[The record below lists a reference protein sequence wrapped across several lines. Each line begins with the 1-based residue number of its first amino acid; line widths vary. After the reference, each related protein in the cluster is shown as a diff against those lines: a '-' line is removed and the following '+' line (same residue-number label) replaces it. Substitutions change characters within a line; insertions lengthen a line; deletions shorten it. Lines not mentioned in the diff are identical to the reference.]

1 MSRARFARYGV
12 NKGVTE
18 ADYEI
23 PNVTV
28 AQPTFLEGNREAL
41 IAVVL
46 MSHTAHIPSHRKPR
60 RSASKLALRAG
71 VAGGVLGTIAVAG
84 AAGPANAEP
93 VTETIEMPT
102 LGSLETGTGL
112 ASAVAA
118 SAEASQQEALDQ
130 SLQTQE
136 NLALQKAAKEA
147 KKAKAEADRK
157 AAAEKAE
164 KARLKAEAEAKAEQ
178 ERKDAQERASR
189 TSERTQLTSTS
200 ASGDSSDSGSSAGSG
215 ESQTQAPSGSAAA
228 IVAFARAQVGD
239 SYVTGGT
246 GPNSWDCSGLVQA
259 AYRQAGIDLPRIS
272 YDQSSMGT
280 SVSLSNLQPGDILYW
295 GSRSGSYHVA
305 IYVGGGNYVG
315 AQNSSTGV
323 VERSLDWDMPSGAV
337 RLL

>member
-1 MSRARFARYGV
+1 
-12 NKGVTE
+12 
-18 ADYEI
+18 
-23 PNVTV
+23 
-28 AQPTFLEGNREAL
+28 
-41 IAVVL
+41 

-102 LGSLETGTGL
+102 LGSLETAGL

-136 NLALQKAAKEA
+136 NAALQQAAKEA
-147 KKAKAEADRK
+147 KTAKAEADRK
-157 AAAEKAE
+157 AAAERAE
-164 KARLKAEAEAKAEQ
+164 KAARLKAEQ
-178 ERKDAQERASR
+178 ERQEAEERASR
-189 TSERTQLTSTS
+189 DRERTRLVAASASTS
-200 ASGDSSDSGSSAGSG
+200 SDSSNSSDDNDSSSSSSSSDSGSSAGSSDS
-215 ESQTQAPSGSAAA
+215 ETQAPSGSAAS

-239 SYVTGGT
+239 AYVRGGT

-272 YDQSSMGT
+272 SDQSSMGT

-305 IYVGGGNYVG
+305 IYVGGGMYVG
-315 AQNSSTGV
+315 AQNTSTGV
-323 VERSLDWDMPSGAV
+323 VERSLDWDTPSGAV
-337 RLL
+337 RIL